1 MSSLK
6 ANRIF
11 LRRPFQTEPAT
22 EKMKRILFVTKN
34 LHLGGGAEKQ
44 IVEIANGLHEKGFSV
59 AVLVFETKSEKI
71 VRTKDLNPE
80 IEIIHAGS
88 HYLWPFMLRA
98 LREIFRMNSAWKPDA
113 LYSRIWTTKPAAAIA
128 GRLLRIK
135 VVLGE
140 ANSPQNSLPD
150 DLPLRWRIWPRYFAF
165 FYRKTILGLANL
177 VVGVSEGVAQ
187 ETEEFFQLKENKVKA
202 IQNGLDAEE
211 IKEKSR
217 TPDAIP
223 HEYFRDGCPVLV
235 ATGRLARQKGFEY
248 LLEAFSILSEKLDA
262 RLIIVGG
269 GKMKDA
275 LRLKAE
281 SLGISRKVDMI
292 GETEPYPYMRRGDVF
307 VLSSLYEGFP
317 NVLLE
322 AASLAMP
329 IVSTDCPHGPG
340 EIIEDGKSGFLVPV
354 ADSEKLAEAVLK
366 LLRDEKLRMSVGKE
380 AEKRAR
386 YFTRE
391 RMASGYEK
399 VFLNL

>member
-1 MSSLK
+1 
-6 ANRIF
+6 
-11 LRRPFQTEPAT
+11 
-22 EKMKRILFVTKN
+22 MKRILFVTKN

-44 IVEIANGLHEKGFSV
+44 IVEIANGLHEKGFAVS
-59 AVLVFETKSEKI
+59 VLVFETKSEKNI
-71 VRTKDLNPE
+71 RTKDLNPE

-88 HYLWPFMLRA
+88 PYLWPFMLRA
-98 LREIFRMNSAWKPDA
+98 VREIFRTNSMWKPDA
-113 LYSRIWTTKPAAAIA
+113 LYSRIWNTKPAAAIA
-128 GRLLRIK
+128 GKLLGIK

-140 ANSPQNSLPD
+140 AVSPGNSLVD
-150 DLPLRWRIWPRYFAF
+150 DLPLRWRIWPKSFAL
-165 FYRKTILGLANL
+165 FYRKKIYDLADA
-177 VVGVSEGVAQ
+177 VVAVSEGAAR
-187 ETEEFFQLKENKVKA
+187 ETGEFFRLDKVVA
-202 IQNGLDAEE
+202 IQNGIDVDD

-217 TPDAIP
+217 TPDTVP

-248 LLEAFSILSEKLDA
+248 LLEAFSILSEELDA

-281 SLGISRKVDMI
+281 SLSISHKVDMV
-292 GETEPYPYMRRGDVF
+292 GETEPYPYMRRGDIF

-322 AASLAMP
+322 AASFAMP

-340 EIIEDGKSGFLVPV
+340 EIIENGKSGFLVPV

-391 RMASGYEK
+391 KMASGYEK